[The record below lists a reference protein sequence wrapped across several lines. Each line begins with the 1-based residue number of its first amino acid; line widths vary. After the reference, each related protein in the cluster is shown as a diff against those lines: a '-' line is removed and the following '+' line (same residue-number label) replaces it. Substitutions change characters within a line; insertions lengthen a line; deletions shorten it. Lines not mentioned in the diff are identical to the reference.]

1 MAKEGAPIAGHC
13 GPRRRRRTAVADATA
28 AAAAAHDYE
37 LARAPA
43 AHARRSP
50 SLICVGRRSSGRSS
64 CSIEHFLVENEQPTI
79 SERPDRVR
87 GEA

>member
-1 MAKEGAPIAGHC
+1 MAKEAAPPIAGHC
-13 GPRRRRRTAVADATA
+13 GPRRRRTAVAAA

-50 SLICVGRRSSGRSS
+50 LPHLCRSSFVGT
-64 CSIEHFLVENEQPTI
+64 E
-79 SERPDRVR
+79 
-87 GEA
+87 

>member
-1 MAKEGAPIAGHC
+1 MAKEAAPPIAGHC
-13 GPRRRRRTAVADATA
+13 GPRRRRTAVAA

-64 CSIEHFLVENEQPTI
+64 CSIEHFF
-79 SERPDRVR
+79 S
-87 GEA
+87 